1 MRDFSEC
8 QPFLVH
14 LRSEHERLHADVRE
28 VERALA
34 ARSDPVALL
43 KVLESLAALRDELVR
58 HFEEEERGG
67 CIEEAVCRCP
77 RLTRE
82 ATSVER
88 EHPELLQRL
97 CHLIERVGGSD
108 SGIDEQSVED
118 FQQFARS
125 LNAHE
130 AAENRILNEAFGY
143 SSEDDF

>member
-14 LRSEHERLHADVRE
+14 LRTEHERLHADVRE
-28 VERALA
+28 IERALA

-43 KVLESLAALRDELVR
+43 KVLESLAELRDDLVR

-82 ATSVER
+82 ATAVER
-88 EHPELLQRL
+88 EHPVLLQRL
-97 CHLIERVGGSD
+97 RHLIERVGGGE
-108 SGIDEQSVED
+108 SGIDENFVEE
-118 FQQFARS
+118 FQEFART
-125 LNAHE
+125 LHAHE
-130 AAENRILNEAFGY
+130 AAENRILKEAFGC
-143 SSEDDF
+143 SSEDDL